1 MFGIGW
7 SEILLTVIVALV
19 VIGPKDL
26 PGALYS
32 LGKMSRKGYAFSRS
46 FRKAFDD
53 LMKEAELEDIVKQAN
68 AVGSE
73 NIQFELE
80 KQIALEDARKQAVPQ
95 TEKTRASG
103 S

>member
-7 SEILLTVIVALV
+7 SEILLTAVVAVV
-19 VIGPKDL
+19 VIGPKDM

-32 LGKMSRKGYAFSRS
+32 LGKLSRKGYAFSRG

-53 LMKEAELEDIVKQAN
+53 MMKEAEIDDIVKQAN
-68 AVGSE
+68 AIGGE

-80 KQIALEDARKQAVPQ
+80 KQITIEDARKLDA
-95 TEKTRASG
+95 EKKRA
-103 S
+103 

>member
-7 SEILLTVIVALV
+7 SEILLTAVVAVV
-19 VIGPKDL
+19 VIGPKDM

-32 LGKMSRKGYAFSRS
+32 LGKLSRKGYAFSRS

-53 LMKEAELEDIVKQAN
+53 MMKEAEIDDIVKQAN
-68 AVGSE
+68 AIGGE

-80 KQIALEDARKQAVPQ
+80 KQITIEDARKLDA
-95 TEKTRASG
+95 EKKRA
-103 S
+103 